1 MITILVF
8 GRLSDITKSD
18 KLLWPFTG
26 DTNSLR
32 QTLETKYPEL
42 SAVAY
47 RLAVNKKLAVYNEV
61 LNDGAEVALLPPFS
75 GG

>member
-8 GRLSDITKSD
+8 G
-18 KLLWPFTG
+18 KLGGIIQRDTLAWPFTG
-26 DTNSLR
+26 DTDSLR
-32 QTLETKYPEL
+32 QSLETTYPEL
-42 SAVAY
+42 ATVAY
-47 RLAVNKKLAVYNEV
+47 RLAVNKKLAIQNEV